1 MNTAQKVLLTPGPLT
16 TSKSVKEAM
25 LIDMGTRDSE
35 YQNLVQEV
43 RQTLLQLAT
52 ANEAVYTCVLL
63 QGSGTYGV
71 ESVLTSVVK
80 QNEKVLILS
89 NGAYGER
96 MEQICKAAKVP
107 YDNASYSMLYQYPLS
122 EIEAQIAR
130 KDITHVAY
138 VHSETT
144 AGVLNDIKSIQELI
158 HRYQKISIVDAMSS
172 FASLP
177 MSLDELDVDYL
188 ITSANK
194 CLHGVPGL
202 ALIYAKRS
210 HLDQCEGIC
219 PSLSLDLY
227 AQYQTMEKG
236 NGSFRFTS
244 PTHVL
249 RALKQ
254 AIGELTESGGIAARY
269 ERYLM
274 IQKRIREAMLK
285 HGFETLVPYSD
296 QSPVITTYLCKEG
309 FVFSDFY
316 DYFKDNDYLLYSGKL
331 PQYDAFRIGNIGEIS
346 DADVDRFITLLEA
359 YFNEVK

>member
-1 MNTAQKVLLTPGPLT
+1 MDTQKVLLTPGPLT
-16 TSKSVKEAM
+16 TSKSVKDAM
-25 LIDMGTRDSE
+25 LVDMGTRDVE
-35 YQNLVQEV
+35 YQELVQEV
-43 RQTLLQLAT
+43 RHILLELAD
-52 ANEAVYTCVLL
+52 ADEKRYTSILL

-96 MEQICKAAKVP
+96 MEQICKTAKVP
-107 YDNASYSMLYQYPLS
+107 YDIVKYSMIHQLPLQ
-122 EIEAQIAR
+122 ELEAQIAR
-130 KDITHVAY
+130 EDITHVAY
-138 VHSETT
+138 IHSETT
-144 AGVLNDIKSIQELI
+144 AGVLNDIKRIQELI
-158 HRYQKISIVDAMSS
+158 HRYHKISIVDAMSS
-172 FASLP
+172 FAALPLSLN
-177 MSLDELDVDYL
+177 ELDVDYF

-202 ALIYAKRS
+202 AIIYAKRS
-210 HLDQCEGIC
+210 HLEQCEGIC

-227 AQYQTMEKG
+227 AQYQTMEQG

-249 RALKQ
+249 RALRQ
-254 AIGELTESGGIAARY
+254 AIAELIQSGGISARY
-269 ERYLM
+269 ERYQM
-274 IQKRIREAMLK
+274 IQKRIREAMLAQ
-285 HGFETLVPYSD
+285 GFKTLVPLSD
-296 QSPVITTYLCKEG
+296 QSPIITTYLCKDG

-316 DYFKDNDYLLYSGKL
+316 DYYKANGYLLYSGKL

-346 DADVDRFITLLEA
+346 DADVDRFIMLLKA

>member
-1 MNTAQKVLLTPGPLT
+1 MNTQKVLLTPGPLT
-16 TSKSVKEAM
+16 TSETVKQAM
-25 LIDMGTRDSE
+25 LEDMGTRDTE
-35 YQNLVQEV
+35 YQELVQDV
-43 RQTLLQLAT
+43 RRILLTLADGD
-52 ANEAVYTCVLL
+52 ESIYTSILL

-96 MEQICKAAKVP
+96 MEQICRQAKVP
-107 YDNASYSMLYQYPLS
+107 YDIVKYSMIHQLPLN
-122 EIEAQIAR
+122 ELEAQIAR
-130 KDITHVAY
+130 EDITHVAY
-138 VHSETT
+138 IHSETT
-144 AGVLNDIKSIQELI
+144 AGVLNDIQGIQKLI
-158 HRYQKISIVDAMSS
+158 HRYHKISIVDAMSS

-177 MSLDELDVDYL
+177 MSLNKLDVDYL

-202 ALIYAKRS
+202 AIVYAKRT
-210 HLDQCEGIC
+210 HLEQCEGIC

-227 AQYQTMEKG
+227 AQYKTMEQG

-254 AIGELTESGGIAARY
+254 AIEELQQSGGINARHK
-269 ERYLM
+269 RYVM

-285 HGFETLVPYSD
+285 QEFETLVPYSD

-309 FVFSDFY
+309 FVFNDFY
-316 DYFKDNDYLLYSGKL
+316 DYFKENGYLLYSGKL

-346 DADVDRFITLLEA
+346 DEDVDRFIALLEA
-359 YFNEVK
+359 YFHEVR